1 MAAVN
6 CLYSNVKEPS
16 LHTYSD
22 VSFEWDENQIWDNKI
37 FSLVLF
43 GIELFFP
50 CSSLG
55 ISKISVKLLF

>member
-1 MAAVN
+1 MADVN
-6 CLYSNVKEPS
+6 CLYSNVKETP

-43 GIELFFP
+43 GTELFFS
-50 CSSLG
+50 CTSLG